1 MAEKSTLGLILVVL
15 VLITVLLEISTVYS
29 QGSLRQVVIV
39 YTPGLSPIGANN
51 TISALNISASMLKLK
66 LDGPLNP
73 DYYAYWMLL
82 GRKPELN
89 NTTLLSTPDYNLT
102 VNYTGRIRALW
113 ENALLVDIPLVNPE
127 LNISAVNTAYNLTQ
141 NTIKPI
147 VLEVPVNDTTT
158 WPEINTNVSTI
169 LEDSVL
175 KITLDKYNVT
185 LSVNLTES
193 NITNTRSINV
203 TDVEGLASGVYYV
216 VFYVLDRN
224 ETSIKLFFPGSLRT
238 SGFMSE
244 EIKPVD
250 SLLVPWTLI
259 YRYSDIYAELPLEV
273 REWIVNLTID
283 TTQRVIQRAIS
294 DVNKRV
300 VIIYTPHIIV
310 ANTLNVSVNIEER
323 LISILFQVFSLRV
336 KQGALLLLFNPV
348 ATESEGLAVLYGNYT
363 VPVDLEFTV
372 SQFTSILL
380 SYSKLSPV
388 QNTMLL
394 EDVVSLEE
402 RVRELESNVSSL
414 NIKIN
419 ELNNTLRETNETLQ
433 DTQNKLAN
441 CESYKDILE
450 SRLQGVDAELK
461 RAEELERISY
471 IYISTG
477 LLVTVALAIIL
488 GFLTMRTCRVITPR
502 LRGK

>member
-1 MAEKSTLGLILVVL
+1 MAKKSTVGLILVVL
-15 VLITVLLEISTVYS
+15 VLSTMLVEMGVVYS

-39 YTPGLSPIGANN
+39 YTPGLSPEGANN
-51 TISALNISASMLKLK
+51 TISALNISALMLKLT
-66 LDGPLNP
+66 LDGPTNP
-73 DYYAYWMLL
+73 DYYVYWALL
-82 GRKPELN
+82 GKKPELN
-89 NTTLLSTPDYNLT
+89 ITLLAIPDYNSTL
-102 VNYTGRIRALW
+102 NYTERIRTLW

-141 NTIKPI
+141 NTIKPA
-147 VLEVPVNDTTT
+147 VLDVLVNDTVT
-158 WPEINTNVSTI
+158 WLDVNTSISTK

-185 LSVNLTES
+185 LSVNLTMS
-193 NITNTRSINV
+193 NITTIGRINV

-238 SGFMSE
+238 SGFMSG
-244 EIKPVD
+244 EINPED
-250 SLLVPWTLI
+250 SLLVPWTLV
-259 YRYSDIYAELPLEV
+259 YEYNDTYAELPLEV

-283 TTQRVIQRAIS
+283 TAQRVIQRAIS

-300 VIIYTPHIIV
+300 VLIYTPHIIV
-310 ANTLNVSVNIEER
+310 ANILNVTVNIEER
-323 LISILFQVFSLRV
+323 LISTLFQVFSQRI

-348 ATESEGLAVLYGNYT
+348 VNGSEGLALLYGNYT

-372 SQFTSILL
+372 SQFTTILL
-380 SYSKLSPV
+380 SYSKLSPL

-394 EDVVSLEE
+394 EGIASLEE
-402 RVRELESNVSSL
+402 RVKELESNVSIL

-441 CESYKDILE
+441 CESYKDFLE
-450 SRLQGVDAELK
+450 ISLQGVDAKLK
-461 RAEELERISY
+461 RAEELERTSY
-471 IYISTG
+471 IFISTG